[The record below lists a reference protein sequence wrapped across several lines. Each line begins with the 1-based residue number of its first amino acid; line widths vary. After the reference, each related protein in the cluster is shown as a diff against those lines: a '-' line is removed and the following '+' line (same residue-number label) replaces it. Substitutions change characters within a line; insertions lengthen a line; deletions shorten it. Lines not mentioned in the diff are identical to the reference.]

1 MKYIA
6 HTRFKKDAICGPV
19 NIPAMSELECEGGVI
34 TYNNGIICYENC
46 ETSHQ
51 FFARN
56 DDGHGMERGK
66 LTKAIVKILAQ
77 CSGRDDAAY
86 QERWDRV
93 WGDPVCQPYRRAD
106 DDEYWLWNH
115 EFFNADIDSLRHI
128 AELVGVKTLKT
139 KGYT

>member
-6 HTRFKKDAICGPV
+6 HRRLKKNTVSGPV
-19 NIPAMSELECEGGVI
+19 NIPAMTELECRD
-34 TYNNGIICYENC
+34 GIIIYNGKNVCCENC

-51 FFARN
+51 FLTRN

-66 LTKAIVKILAQ
+66 LTQAIMKTLAQ
-77 CSGRDDAAY
+77 RNGRDDPEY

-93 WGDPVCQPYRRAD
+93 WNDPTCQPYKRED

-115 EFFNADIDSLRHI
+115 AFFNADIDVLRHI
-128 AELVGVKTLKT
+128 AELVGAKA
-139 KGYT
+139 

>member
-6 HTRFKKDAICGPV
+6 HKRLKKNTISGPV
-19 NIPAMSELECEGGVI
+19 NIPAMTELECVDGVI
-34 TYNNGIICYENC
+34 TYNGSVVCC
-46 ETSHQ
+46 ESCRTSHQ

-66 LTKAIVKILAQ
+66 LTQSIMKTLAQ
-77 CSGRDDAAY
+77 RNGRDDKAY

-93 WGDPVCQPYRRAD
+93 WNDPTCQPYKREN

-115 EFFNADIDSLRHI
+115 AFFNADIDVLRHI
-128 AELVGVKTLKT
+128 AKLVGAKV
-139 KGYT
+139 